1 MKSQDLKA
9 PANYI
14 NREISALAFN
24 RRVLAQAQNK
34 SIPLLERLK
43 FICIVSSNMDE
54 FFEIRVSGLQQRLEA
69 GLMTCGPELS
79 SPQQILNDVKHMS
92 HELIAT
98 QYDVLNQNL
107 LPELELAGIRFI
119 RRDRWTKAQR
129 IWLHDFFHRE
139 IEPALSPIALD
150 SARPFPRIL
159 NKSLNFIV
167 GLDGIHAFGRR
178 CTRAIVQ
185 APRLLPRLIKLP
197 SEVSGQSSSDY
208 VFLSSIIHAFVEELF
223 QGMKIDGCY
232 QFRVTRNS
240 ELYVDDEEVG
250 NLMAALEG
258 ELASRRYGA
267 AVRLEIANNCPQTLT
282 SYLLAQFDLNKNDL
296 FLVDG
301 PVNLNRL
308 MSVYDAPGMKQL
320 KFPEFEPGL
329 PPENISS
336 DGIFRAMRRQDIL
349 LNHPYESF
357 SPVLE
362 LMRAA
367 SQDPKVISIKLT
379 LYRTGP
385 DSPIVEHL
393 LVAAKANKEVTVL
406 IELRARFDEAAN
418 IALANRLQ
426 DAGAHV
432 VYGIV
437 GFKTHCKMAVIV
449 RREGDQLLRYAHL
462 STGNYH
468 DQTARVYT
476 DYGLFTTDRA
486 LSEDVHNVF
495 MQLTSMMEMPPLKKL
510 FQAPFTLHQQ
520 LLRKINR
527 EATAATNGKPARII
541 AKLNALVEPEIIR
554 ALYAA
559 SAAGVQIDLIIRGI
573 CCLRPGMPGI
583 SENIRVRSII
593 GRFLEHSR
601 VYYFLNQGAEEVY
614 CSSADWMDRNMFRRV
629 EVCFPIESPVL
640 KQRLIDDIH
649 INLRDNALA
658 WILDQNGEYHPS
670 RVSEEEEQISSQS
683 YFLEKLADNKTA
695 RQKKMSHNH
704 RLSEHWDYE

>member
-1 MKSQDLKA
+1 MKSQNFKA
-9 PANYI
+9 PGNYI

-43 FICIVSSNMDE
+43 FICIVSTNMDE

-79 SPQQILNDVKHMS
+79 SPQEVLNDVKQIS
-92 HELIAT
+92 HELIDA
-98 QYDVLNQNL
+98 QYDALNQEL

-119 RRDRWTKAQR
+119 RRDRWSKAQCA
-129 IWLHDFFHRE
+129 WLHDFFHRE

-150 SARPFPRIL
+150 PARPFPRIL

-167 GLDGIHAFGRR
+167 GLDGIHAFGRQ
-178 CTRAIVQ
+178 CKRAIVQ

-197 SEVSGQSSSDY
+197 PELSGRSSKDY

-223 QGMKIDGCY
+223 QGIKIEGCY

-240 ELYVDDEEVG
+240 ELYVDDEEVD

-267 AVRLEIANNCPQTLT
+267 AVRLEIANDCPKALT
-282 SYLLAQFDLNKNDL
+282 SYLLAQFDLGKDDL

-308 MSVYDAPGMKQL
+308 MSVYDVPGMDHL
-320 KFPEFEPGL
+320 KFPRFQPNL
-329 PPENISS
+329 PPANISS
-336 DGIFRAMRRQDIL
+336 DGIFKAMRQQDIL

-362 LMRAA
+362 LMRSA

-393 LVAAKANKEVTVL
+393 LVAAKAKKEVTVL
-406 IELRARFDEAAN
+406 VELRARFDEAAN

-426 DAGAHV
+426 EAGAHV

-437 GFKTHCKMAVIV
+437 GFKTHCKMALIV
-449 RREGDQLLRYAHL
+449 RHEHGQLMRYAHL

-468 DQTARVYT
+468 DQTARLYT
-476 DYGLFTTDRA
+476 DYGLFTTNTE
-486 LSEDVHNVF
+486 LTEDVHNVF

-510 FQAPFTLHQQ
+510 IQAPFTLHQQ
-520 LLRKINR
+520 LLRKIKR
-527 EATAATNGKPARII
+527 EAAAATNGKPARII
-541 AKLNALVEPEIIR
+541 AKLNALVEPKIIQ

-573 CCLRPGMPGI
+573 CCLRPGIPGI

-601 VYYFLNQGAEEVY
+601 VYYFLNDGAEDVY
-614 CSSADWMDRNMFRRV
+614 CASADWMDRNMFRRV
-629 EVCFPIESPVL
+629 EICFPIEAPAL

-649 INLRDNALA
+649 INLRDNTLA
-658 WILDQNGEYHPS
+658 WVLDQHGEYHPS
-670 RVSEEEEQISSQS
+670 TANEKEEKISSQG
-683 YFLEKLADNKTA
+683 YFLE
-695 RQKKMSHNH
+695 
-704 RLSEHWDYE
+704 